1 MASKANGG
9 NRAVTAL
16 VGFGA
21 TFAAR
26 KVIQFAWKKITGKE
40 PPEPEDPQVGLG
52 EALAWAVAMAVGVQV
67 ARMLAVRAATRTS
80 GEPEESGQVE

>member
-1 MASKANGG
+1 MAGKANGG
-9 NRAVTAL
+9 NRAVIAV

-40 PPEPEDPQVGLG
+40 PPDAEDPQVALA
-52 EALAWAVAMAVGVQV
+52 EALVWVVAMAVGVQV
-67 ARMLAVRAATRTS
+67 AKVLAVRAATRS
-80 GEPEESGQVE
+80 PAEPAEVE

>member
-1 MASKANGG
+1 MAGKANGG

-40 PPEPEDPQVGLG
+40 PPEPEDPQVALT

-67 ARMLAVRAATRTS
+67 ARMLAVRAATKTS
-80 GEPEESGQVE
+80 GEPDESE

>member
-1 MASKANGG
+1 MASKASGG

-40 PPEPEDPQVGLG
+40 PPDADDPQVAIA
-52 EALAWAVAMAVGVQV
+52 EALAWGVALAVGVQV
-67 ARMLAVRAATRTS
+67 ARVLAVRAATRS
-80 GEPEESGQVE
+80 GSEPDESE

>member
-1 MASKANGG
+1 MAGKANGG
-9 NRAVTAL
+9 NKAVTAL

-21 TFAAR
+21 AFAAR

-40 PPEPEDPQVGLG
+40 PPEPEDPQVALA

-67 ARMLAVRAATRTS
+67 ARMLAVRAATKTS
-80 GEPEESGQVE
+80 GEPVESE

>member
-1 MASKANGG
+1 MAGKANGG
-9 NRAVTAL
+9 NKAVTAL

-21 TFAAR
+21 AFAAR

-40 PPEPEDPQVGLG
+40 PPEPEDPQVALT

-67 ARMLAVRAATRTS
+67 ARMLAVRAATKTS
-80 GEPEESGQVE
+80 GEPDESE

>member
-1 MASKANGG
+1 MAGKGNGG
-9 NRAVTAL
+9 NKAVTAL

-40 PPEPEDPQVGLG
+40 PPDAEDPQVALA
-52 EALAWAVAMAVGVQV
+52 EALAWGIARAVGVQV
-67 ARMLAVRAATRTS
+67 VRLLAVRAATRS
-80 GEPEESGQVE
+80 GGEPAEVE

>member
-1 MASKANGG
+1 MAGKGNGG

-21 TFAAR
+21 AFVAR
-26 KVIQFAWKKITGKE
+26 KVIQFAWKQITGKE
-40 PPEPEDPQVGLG
+40 PPEPEDPQVALT

-67 ARMLAVRAATRTS
+67 ARMLAVRAATKSDT
-80 GEPEESGQVE
+80 EPAELE

>member
-1 MASKANGG
+1 MASKASGG

-40 PPEPEDPQVGLG
+40 PPDADDPQVAIA
-52 EALAWAVAMAVGVQV
+52 EALAWGVALAVGVQV
-67 ARMLAVRAATRTS
+67 ARVLAVRAATRS
-80 GEPEESGQVE
+80 GGEPAESE

>member
-1 MASKANGG
+1 MASKASGG

-26 KVIQFAWKKITGKE
+26 KLIQFAWKKITGKE
-40 PPEPEDPQVGLG
+40 PPDADDPQVAIA
-52 EALAWAVAMAVGVQV
+52 EALAWGVALAVGVQV
-67 ARMLAVRAATRTS
+67 ARVLAVRAATRS
-80 GEPEESGQVE
+80 GGEPAESE

>member
-1 MASKANGG
+1 MASKASGG

-40 PPEPEDPQVGLG
+40 PPEPEDPQVALG

-67 ARMLAVRAATRTS
+67 ARMLAVRAATKS
-80 GEPEESGQVE
+80 GGESAESE

>member
-1 MASKANGG
+1 MAGKGNGG
-9 NRAVTAL
+9 NKAVTAL

-40 PPEPEDPQVGLG
+40 PPDAEDPQVALA
-52 EALAWAVAMAVGVQV
+52 EALAWGIAMAVGVQV
-67 ARMLAVRAATRTS
+67 VRLLAVRAATRS
-80 GEPEESGQVE
+80 GDEPAEVE

>member
-1 MASKANGG
+1 MAGKGNGG

-26 KVIQFAWKKITGKE
+26 KIIQFAWKQITGKE
-40 PPEPEDPQVGLG
+40 PPEPEDPQVALG

-67 ARMLAVRAATRTS
+67 ARMLAVRAATKS
-80 GEPEESGQVE
+80 PAEPAEVE

>member
-1 MASKANGG
+1 MAGKANGG
-9 NRAVTAL
+9 NRAVITL

-40 PPEPEDPQVGLG
+40 PPDADDPQVALA
-52 EALAWAVAMAVGVQV
+52 EALAWGVAMAVGVQV
-67 ARMLAVRAATRTS
+67 ARVLAVRAATRS
-80 GEPEESGQVE
+80 PAEPAEVE

>member
-1 MASKANGG
+1 MAGKANGG
-9 NRAVTAL
+9 NKAVTAL

-21 TFAAR
+21 AFAAR

-40 PPEPEDPQVGLG
+40 PPEPEDPQVALG

-67 ARMLAVRAATRTS
+67 ARMLAVRAATRTGGES
-80 GEPEESGQVE
+80 DEPE

>member
-1 MASKANGG
+1 MAGKGNGG
-9 NRAVTAL
+9 NKAVTAL

-40 PPEPEDPQVGLG
+40 PPDAEDPQVALA
-52 EALAWAVAMAVGVQV
+52 EALAWGIAMAVGVQV
-67 ARMLAVRAATRTS
+67 VRLLAVRAATRS
-80 GEPEESGQVE
+80 GGEPAEVE

>member
-1 MASKANGG
+1 MASKASGG

-40 PPEPEDPQVGLG
+40 PPDADDPQVAIA
-52 EALAWAVAMAVGVQV
+52 EALAWGVALAVGVQV
-67 ARMLAVRAATRTS
+67 ARVLAVRAATRS
-80 GEPEESGQVE
+80 GGESAESE

>member
-1 MASKANGG
+1 MASKASGG

-40 PPEPEDPQVGLG
+40 PPEPDDPQVGLG
-52 EALAWAVAMAVGVQV
+52 EALAWAVAMAVSVQV
-67 ARMLAVRAATRTS
+67 ARMLAVRAATRTG
-80 GEPEESGQVE
+80 GEPAESE

>member
-1 MASKANGG
+1 MAGKGNGG
-9 NRAVTAL
+9 NKAVTAL

-40 PPEPEDPQVGLG
+40 PPDADDPQVSLA
-52 EALAWAVAMAVGVQV
+52 EALAWGVAVAVGVQV
-67 ARMLAVRAATRTS
+67 ARLLAVRAATRS
-80 GEPEESGQVE
+80 GGEPDELE

>member
-1 MASKANGG
+1 MAGKGNGNKAIP
-9 NRAVTAL
+9 TL

-40 PPEPEDPQVGLG
+40 PPDAEDPQVALA
-52 EALAWAVAMAVGVQV
+52 EALAWGIAVAVGVQV
-67 ARMLAVRAATRTS
+67 VRVLAVRAATRSDT
-80 GEPEESGQVE
+80 EPAELE

>member
-1 MASKANGG
+1 MASKASGG

-21 TFAAR
+21 AFAAK

-40 PPEPEDPQVGLG
+40 PPEHPEDPQVALG
-52 EALAWAVAMAVGVQV
+52 EALAWGIAMSVGVQV
-67 ARMLAVRAATRTS
+67 ARMLAVRAATRS
-80 GEPEESGQVE
+80 GGEPAEEEE

>member
-40 PPEPEDPQVGLG
+40 PPDADDPQVAIA
-52 EALAWAVAMAVGVQV
+52 EALAWGVALAVGVQV
-67 ARMLAVRAATRTS
+67 ARVLAVRAATRTS
-80 GEPEESGQVE
+80 GEPDESGQSE

>member
-1 MASKANGG
+1 MAGKANGG
-9 NRAVTAL
+9 NKAVTAL

-21 TFAAR
+21 AFAAR

-40 PPEPEDPQVGLG
+40 PPEPEDPQVALA

-80 GEPEESGQVE
+80 GEPVESE